1 MLKFKTCLEKKEN
14 HKEYKI
20 NKINSNFLYP
30 EQNLDIAIFELRA
43 KDRRGIFKHIKY
55 DISQN
60 NLVLKHNISFITFQ
74 LMFQLIK
81 LSTVKL
87 GYNELAY
94 NEIPVITSKF
104 PS

>member
-1 MLKFKTCLEKKEN
+1 MLKFKTCFENKEN

-60 NLVLKHNISFITFQ
+60 NLAIKWQYKTPAHLRLK
-74 LMFQLIK
+74 LCY
-81 LSTVKL
+81 LSVFSINLNLQGRT
-87 GYNELAY
+87 
-94 NEIPVITSKF
+94 
-104 PS
+104 